1 MAVILPEPSRT
12 FAEFLLLPNLTTKDL
27 RPDRIN
33 TRTPLVRHRVGEAP
47 PLSINIPLTSAIMQ
61 AVSDDRVGIALARMG
76 GLSFIFH
83 SQPIASQCEM
93 IRKVRRFK
101 AGFVESD
108 TNLAPTATLADAQRL
123 ADQTGHTTIPVTD
136 DGSPTGKL
144 VGLHTK
150 HHFRRGRTALDT
162 PITKLMTP
170 IDALVTAPNGTTIDK
185 AGDII
190 WDNQVESLPIVSDD
204 GRLVAL
210 VFRRD
215 FDSMEANPNQLVDEN
230 RRLMV
235 GAGVNTHDYRERIP
249 AVVEAGANVLCIDS
263 SDGWSEWQRDVL
275 EFVRSEYGDSVRI
288 GAGNVVDK
296 DGFRYLADHGADFIK
311 VGIGGGSICITREQ
325 KGIGRGQASSVF
337 DVAQARDAYAKETGV
352 YVPICSDGGIT
363 QDYHIL
369 IALALGADFVM
380 MGRYFA
386 RFEESPG
393 TKLRQGSRVVK
404 EYWAEGSNRARNWA
418 RYDLGSGKRR
428 LSFEEGVESYVPF
441 AGRLKDTVGV
451 TLAKLRSTMCN
462 CGSQDLATLRERA
475 RLTVVSPTSIVEGGA
490 HSVTLVPNED

>member
-12 FAEFLLLPNLTTKDL
+12 FGEFLLLPNLTTKEH
-27 RPDRIN
+27 RPDRISL
-33 TRTPLVRHRVGEAP
+33 RTPVVRHRVGEES
-47 PLSINIPLTSAIMQ
+47 PLSLNIPLTSAIMQ
-61 AVSDDRVGIALARMG
+61 AVSDDRLGIALAQMG

-83 SQPIASQCEM
+83 SQPIDSQVEM

-108 TNLAPTATLADAQRL
+108 TNLPPTASLADAL
-123 ADQTGHTTIPVTD
+123 ALAEQTGHTTIPITA
-136 DGSPTGKL
+136 DGSSTGVL
-144 VGLHTK
+144 VGLLTK
-150 HHFRRGRTALDT
+150 HHYRVGRTDPAT
-162 PITKLMTP
+162 PITQLMTP
-170 IDALVTAPNGTTIDK
+170 VDALVTAPNGTTIDQ
-185 AGDII
+185 AGDLI
-190 WDNQVESLPIVSDD
+190 WENQVESLPIVEAD
-204 GRLVAL
+204 GSLCAL

-215 FDSMEANPNQLVDEN
+215 FASMEANPDQLVDGN

-249 AVVEAGANVLCIDS
+249 ALVAAGANVLCMDS

-275 EFVRSEYGDSVRI
+275 EFVRGEYGDTVYI
-288 GAGNVVDK
+288 GAGNVVDEA
-296 DGFRYLADHGADFIK
+296 GFRYLADHGADFVK

-325 KGIGRGQASSVF
+325 KGIGRGQASSVH
-337 DVAQARDAYAKETGV
+337 DVARARDAYAKETGV

-369 IALALGADFVM
+369 VALALGADFVM

-386 RFEESPG
+386 RYEESPG
-393 TKLRQGSRVVK
+393 TKLRQGNRVVK

-418 RYDLGSGKRR
+418 RYDLGGAKNR

-441 AGRLKDTVGV
+441 AGPLKDNVGV
-451 TLAKLRSTMCN
+451 TLAKLRSTLCN
-462 CGSQDLATLRERA
+462 CGSLDLATLRERA

-490 HSVTLVPNED
+490 HSVTLVPNEE